1 MCRLSFQILE
11 VPKESEYGDSLPEVL
26 TKDKTDSTGPLHSY
40 VIANNNA
47 EIGNTRPQSTIAPSI
62 EGKRSGVDNHAYS
75 DIVGRY

>member
-11 VPKESEYGDSLPEVL
+11 VPRESKYGDSLPEVL

-40 VIANNNA
+40 VI
-47 EIGNTRPQSTIAPSI
+47 GNTMSKSTTAPSI
-62 EGKRSGVDNHAYS
+62 EGERSGEDNHAYS